1 MKIHDRVI
9 IPCDDDKVIS
19 GTVVGTT
26 TTIVDPHDGCHLW
39 SDTGTMFH
47 NYVIRLDYEFTGL
60 VGRFQGE
67 NDDFVPVEPRIPM
80 EYLVVHEDNV
90 EAGPWFVN
98 VYEVDQGYG
107 GAEEGGWWFSVYDL
121 KHTEIARTYADAERR
136 VEELRAGEW
145 ADDPDA
151 RVSSVA
157 YSGGVYTAEISDKPG
172 GSHDT
177 YQSYC

>member
-1 MKIHDRVI
+1 MKLNTHVI
-9 IPCDDDKVIS
+9 AQTENNLLPGVM
-19 GTVVGTT
+19 VGTASYMT
-26 TTIVDPHDGCHLW
+26 ESWNGCGNFV
-39 SDTGTMFH
+39 TE
-47 NYVIRLDYEFTGL
+47 YVVRLDEPICAENHDPVYEIL
-60 VGRFQGE
+60 V
-67 NDDFVPVEPRIPM
+67 D
-80 EYLVVHEDNV
+80 V
-90 EAGPWFVN
+90 EACLLGPWHVN
-98 VYEVDQGYG
+98 IYEVDMGYG
-107 GAEEGGWWFSVYDL
+107 GPEEGGWWFSVYDL

-172 GSHDT
+172 VSHDT

>member
-1 MKIHDRVI
+1 MKLNTHVI
-9 IPCDDDKVIS
+9 AQTENNLLS
-19 GTVVGTT
+19 GVVVGTAT
-26 TTIVDPHDGCHLW
+26 TVASP
-39 SDTGTMFH
+39 FH
-47 NYVIRLDYEFTGL
+47 EGSGNLIQEYVVRLDEPICAENHDPVYEIL
-60 VGRFQGE
+60 V
-67 NDDFVPVEPRIPM
+67 DA
-80 EYLVVHEDNV
+80 
-90 EAGPWFVN
+90 EACLLGPWHVN
-98 VYEVDQGYG
+98 IYEVDMGYG
-107 GAEEGGWWFSVYDL
+107 GPEEGGWWFSVYDL

-172 GSHDT
+172 VSHDT